1 MAALGCALCSVAV
14 LAQTPSPSPTAPQTD
29 APGRSST
36 QPQPSNQPQPKTALR
51 LKTPETGV
59 RLYGAHCQLTCWLS
73 ALFAPAVERDRVAA
87 VPVINTSTENVTL
100 SAKFVPTNG
109 LAMAQ
114 EPKLALD
121 RVPPTAPPT
130 NLLGPKATIRIA
142 SGDTAQL
149 KLELTST
156 RLPAGLYTG
165 QIQFQVEPASGNADP
180 ITQITT
186 VEVRIRDSAIWAL
199 LTIVLGI
206 VLGRVAQLVYDPQ
219 VVARLQLLDW
229 IHQLEP
235 RIAGLPAGNAQ
246 SELKTRLDNLRI
258 RLFSRG
264 ADAAALQTDFRA
276 LQNDVTNAITATG
289 GVAPAAIAPAAP
301 APEGEQ
307 GPAIVAWIGRAFRIL
322 AGVTPLPL
330 ESIYDWL
337 LPFFVLLTLVALT
350 VVFMLQQ
357 YGGTGTAETFGAG
370 GLADYAGLFLAGVA
384 SEAIVGGLRAV
395 KLR

>member
-1 MAALGCALCSVAV
+1 
-14 LAQTPSPSPTAPQTD
+14 
-29 APGRSST
+29 
-36 QPQPSNQPQPKTALR
+36 
-51 LKTPETGV
+51 
-59 RLYGAHCQLTCWLS
+59 
-73 ALFAPAVERDRVAA
+73 VAA